1 MMNSPPNYPP
11 PLPPSMAANLKL
23 PAFWADAPM
32 AWFAA
37 REAQFQLRRVSSQS
51 EKFCHV
57 TAALDKLYLKKVVHL
72 VITPHP
78 VLPHNKLKEALL
90 ASHQLTDFKRVELL
104 LAVEPLGGRKPSELL
119 ADMWELCPLDQHNNI
134 FFAALFLQCLPRDIR
149 VLLTHEDHSKL
160 RLLVQK
166 ADQLVALGSK
176 HDTVTAAVDT
186 TQEDLVAAIPG
197 RNKQQQQA
205 EQETETPWPFL
216 KINNFFF
223 RHFKKY

>member
-1 MMNSPPNYPP
+1 MSNLTTVNSLEYIHMTTSCYIGDPERSNRYPHSLNPFLDEDEDGDNISSAGSFYSVNLPPNYPP

-119 ADMWELCPLDQHNNI
+119 PG
-134 FFAALFLQCLPRDIR
+134 LPTGHRR
-149 VLLTHEDHSKL
+149 AHTGHQRFCYTCGGRSLTEGQS
-160 RLLVQK
+160 R
-166 ADQLVALGSK
+166 
-176 HDTVTAAVDT
+176 
-186 TQEDLVAAIPG
+186 
-197 RNKQQQQA
+197 R
-205 EQETETPWPFL
+205 
-216 KINNFFF
+216 
-223 RHFKKY
+223 

>member
-1 MMNSPPNYPP
+1 
-11 PLPPSMAANLKL
+11 MAANLKL

-90 ASHQLTDFKRVELL
+90 ASHQLTDFKRGELL